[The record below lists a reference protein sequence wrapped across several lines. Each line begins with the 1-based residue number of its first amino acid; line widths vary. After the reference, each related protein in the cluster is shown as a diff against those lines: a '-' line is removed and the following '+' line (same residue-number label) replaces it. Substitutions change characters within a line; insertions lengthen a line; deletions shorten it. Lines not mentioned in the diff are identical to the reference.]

1 MKVSAGSGSEMGRE
15 TCRAEART
23 AKGRRTGRGAAEAES
38 QDGRLREGGGV
49 ETTGDESEEAEADS
63 AVPDEGLSVS
73 VEESEAG
80 GASSKAE
87 GENQA
92 LAEEGSKAGGAV
104 KGSSSGAGSGGE
116 GARLSERSMI
126 KGG

>member
-1 MKVSAGSGSEMGRE
+1 MGRE
-15 TCRAEART
+15 TRRAEART

-38 QDGRLREGGGV
+38 QEGRLREGGGV
-49 ETTGDESEEAEADS
+49 ETAVDESEEAEAES
-63 AVPDEGLSVS
+63 AVPDGGLSVS
-73 VEESEAG
+73 VVESEAG
-80 GASSKAE
+80 GASSKVG

-92 LAEEGSKAGGAV
+92 LAEEGTKAGGAV

>member
-1 MKVSAGSGSEMGRE
+1 
-15 TCRAEART
+15 
-23 AKGRRTGRGAAEAES
+23 
-38 QDGRLREGGGV
+38 V

-73 VEESEAG
+73 VEESEAK
-80 GASSKAE
+80 GASSKEE

-92 LAEEGSKAGGAV
+92 LAEERSKAGGAV